1 MFTGLVET
9 IGTISETRW
18 EPDEVSE
25 RLTIHATDFH
35 DLALG
40 ESIAVNGV
48 CLTVVDISP
57 HTFSVQ
63 VSPTTLALTS
73 LGSLNIGDRVNLE
86 RSVTPTTRLGGH
98 WVLGH
103 VDTTGKIAQ
112 ISAEGEAHHVNIS
125 YNPEFSDLILP
136 LGSVTLDGVSLTVV
150 SAHDGEFRVTLIP
163 HTQHTTTLGGWKS
176 GHPVN
181 IEFDILGKYIKHL
194 LSKQGG

>member
-9 IGTISETRW
+9 IGTITQTRR
-18 EPDEVSE
+18 EPDGVSA
-25 RLTIHATDFH
+25 RMTIQATDFH
-35 DLALG
+35 DLTLG

-57 HTFSVQ
+57 PNFSVQ

-73 LGSLNIGDRVNLE
+73 LGSLNRGDPINLE

-103 VDTTGKIAQ
+103 IDTTGQ
-112 ISAEGEAHHVNIS
+112 LTQVLAEGEAQHVTIS
-125 YNPEFSDLILP
+125 YDPEFNDLILP

-150 SAHDGEFRVTLIP
+150 SCHDGDFRVTLIP

-176 GHPVN
+176 GQRVN
-181 IEFDILGKYIKHL
+181 IEFDVLGKYIKHL